1 MQQMEITMQN
11 QYFSYR
17 DKCPACNSGILK
29 ELYQKPYD
37 EPPISEYLKSFY
49 SSQGGV
55 EFKYLKNATF
65 NLCECKECG
74 LILQKEIPNDFL
86 MEVLYEKWID
96 PKKVFKQHQKN
107 DDLSLYTSYAQ
118 EISTI
123 IAYLHQVPSEL
134 SFFDFGMGWGKWA
147 LMAKGFGCQSYG
159 TELSEERIKHA
170 TSNGIQVIAWDEIPK
185 HRFDFINT
193 EQVFEHIPNPLNTL
207 IYLKDALK
215 ADGILKISVPTAN
228 NITRLLKLM
237 DWEAPRGT
245 RKSLN
250 PVAPL
255 EHINYF
261 RRNSL
266 IKMAELA
273 GMEEVVIP
281 MRTQYT
287 YTSNWYGAKRIAKN
301 ILLPIYRNILK
312 RQNHLFF
319 RNK

>member
-1 MQQMEITMQN
+1 MQN

-37 EPPISEYLKSFY
+37 EPPINEYLKSFY
-49 SSQGGV
+49 FSRGGV
-55 EFKYLKNATF
+55 DFKYLKNATF

-74 LILQKEIPNDFL
+74 LIFQKEIPNDFL

-96 PKKVFKQHQKN
+96 PKKVFKQGQKV
-107 DDLSLYTSYAQ
+107 DELSRYTYYAQ
-118 EISTI
+118 EILTI
-123 IAYLHQVPSEL
+123 IAYLHKVPSEL

-159 TELSEERIKHA
+159 TELSEERIKYA
-170 TSNGIQVIAWDEIPK
+170 TSNGIKVIAWDEIPK

-193 EQVFEHIPNPLNTL
+193 EQVFEHIPNPLDTL
-207 IYLKDALK
+207 TYLKVALK
-215 ADGILKISVPTAN
+215 DDGILKISVPTAN
-228 NITRLLKLM
+228 NITRRLKLM
-237 DWEAPRGT
+237 DWKAPKGT
-245 RKSLN
+245 KNSLN

-273 GMEEVVIP
+273 GMEEVILP
-281 MRTQYT
+281 MRTQYI
-287 YTSNWYGAKRIAKN
+287 YTLNWYGAKRIVKN
-301 ILLPIYRNILK
+301 ILLPIYRNVLK
-312 RQNHLFF
+312 RQNYLFF
-319 RNK
+319 RTK